1 MGHYAQKV
9 QKSWNSL
16 NFVEFQRFRWFASNF
31 KLKPAQERCEPL
43 QCWYSSV
50 LTHCGAVN
58 SNPNHNSFLKK
69 YEILINFEIDNT
81 PEHKQKYKKLYKY

>member
-1 MGHYAQKV
+1 MHKKFKKV
-9 QKSWNSL
+9 EIRWISL
-16 NFVEFQRFRWFASNF
+16 KFKDFVDFLQISSSNQQ
-31 KLKPAQERCEPL
+31 QERCEPM
-43 QCWYSSV
+43 QCWHLSV